1 MRKVIHFH
9 QPYET
14 GSEISYIK
22 EVFKNKNFQGVGNF
36 TLKCEKL
43 ISNKIKN
50 KNVLLTDSCTSALD
64 MVALLIKDN
73 FKDEIIIPSY
83 TFTST
88 ASAFLKAGFK
98 IVFAEVD
105 PLTAMID
112 IQDVE
117 KKFTKKT
124 RAVVTVHY
132 GGLVSKIKQ
141 LRSFC
146 NKKNILLV
154 EDAAQAF
161 NCFLDNKAIGTFGD
175 FGCYSFHET
184 KNLHAGLSGALVVKN
199 IKYYNR
205 ALSIRER
212 GTNRR
217 DVIKGLK
224 KKYSWVEIGGSYFPT
239 ELQSAFL
246 FTQLEHSNDNK
257 KYRKKLFDVYKK
269 NLKKLKERGK
279 IHFNLFEANYKFNY
293 HAFYIMIKI
302 EKSSERLR
310 KFLLARNINAYIGYV
325 PLHSSKMGKKLGY
338 IRESL
343 PKTESIA
350 RTILRLPMHNNLTIK
365 DINYVCKEIHN
376 YFN

>member
-1 MRKVIHFH
+1 MKKVIHFN

-14 GSEISYIK
+14 GEELSHIK
-22 EVFKNKNFQGVGNF
+22 KVFKIKNFQGIGKY
-36 TLKCEKL
+36 TSKCEKL
-43 ISNKIKN
+43 IAEKIKH

-73 FKDEIIIPSY
+73 SKNEIIIPSY

-88 ASAFLKAGFK
+88 ASAFLKAGYK
-98 IVFAEVD
+98 IVFAEID

-117 KKFTKKT
+117 KKITRKT

-132 GGLVSKIKQ
+132 GGLISKIKE
-141 LRSFC
+141 LKSLC
-146 NKKNILLV
+146 NKKKILLV

-161 NCFLDNKAIGTFGD
+161 DCFLDNKAVGTFGD

-199 IKYYNR
+199 KRYFNR

-217 DVIKGLK
+217 DVLKGLK
-224 KKYSWVEIGGSYFPT
+224 KKYSWVEVGGSYYPT

-246 FTQLEHSNDNK
+246 FSQLKHSSKNK
-257 KYRKKLFDVYKK
+257 KYRKKIFKVYEK
-269 NLKKLKERGK
+269 NLEKLKQSGK
-279 IHFNLFEANYKFNY
+279 IHFNLFAENYKFNY
-293 HAFYIMIKI
+293 HAFYIMVKN

-310 KFLLARNINAYIGYV
+310 KFLLNRNINAYIGYV
-325 PLHSSKMGKKLGY
+325 PLHSSKMGKSLGY
-338 IRESL
+338 TSKSL
-343 PKTESIA
+343 PKTEKTA
-350 RTILRLPMHNNLTIK
+350 KTILRLPMHNMLTQNEIK
-365 DINYVCKEIHN
+365 YVCDEICN
-376 YFN
+376 YFY